1 MKDLKKIYNTSNFAF
16 EWCRKKFGGNP
27 KLVIS
32 LDKRVK
38 RKYNEYY
45 KKTILIYPYVCE
57 TYIKIIR
64 TVIHEYIHYLQMPRI
79 KDDFKNFIEYRE
91 NGYNN
96 NLENEANYLEGIFYK
111 ECKNDFKKKL

>member
-1 MKDLKKIYNTSNFAF
+1 
-16 EWCRKKFGGNP
+16 
-27 KLVIS
+27 
-32 LDKRVK
+32 
-38 RKYNEYY
+38 
-45 KKTILIYPYVCE
+45 
-57 TYIKIIR
+57 
-64 TVIHEYIHYLQMPRI
+64 MPRI